1 MFVVE
6 NSFAP
11 SDALANIRGSAIR
24 DLLKLTEQPDVLS
37 LAGGLPA
44 TELIPAERISE
55 SAARI
60 SADPQALQYTVS
72 AGVYSCREAVARYL
86 GADDPS
92 GVLLTHGSQ
101 QALFLLAHA
110 LVNPGDLVIVDDPV
124 YVGALQVF
132 QSVRARV
139 RALPITPS
147 GVDVETLR
155 EMLEAGERP
164 RMVHT
169 VSNFHN
175 PAGVTVTAAT
185 RIELARLADRY
196 GFIVV
201 EDDPYGRLRF
211 SGADVEPIA
220 AHSDRVVRLGS
231 ASKIL
236 APALRVGWMSGP
248 SGVIEMVELLRQG
261 ADLCGSTFSQLM
273 VAELLDDSAWL
284 DTHVAH
290 VQTEYRLRATALTS
304 ALECELG
311 GRIQFSQPEG
321 GMFCW
326 ARIPGVD
333 TSRLLADAV
342 TAGVA
347 FVPGAAF
354 GVEADFSEC
363 LRLSFSAL
371 PPDGLHEAVRRLAIA
386 LESSSN

>member
-1 MFVVE
+1 MSVVE
-6 NSFAP
+6 NSYKP
-11 SDALANIRGSAIR
+11 SHALANVRGSAIR
-24 DLLKLTEQPDVLS
+24 DLLKLTEKPDVLS

-60 SADPQALQYTVS
+60 SADPEALQYTVS

-86 GADDPS
+86 GVDEPV

-110 LVNPGDLVIVDDPV
+110 LVNPGDLVVVDDPV

-139 RALPITPS
+139 RALPITAA
-147 GVDVETLR
+147 GLDVDALR
-155 EMLEAGERP
+155 ELLEAGERP
-164 RMVHT
+164 RIVHT

-175 PAGVTVTAAT
+175 PAGVTATAAT

-211 SGADVEPIA
+211 SVTDIEPIA
-220 AHSDRVVRLGS
+220 AHGDRIVRLGS

-248 SGVIEMVELLRQG
+248 KEVIEMVELLRQG
-261 ADLCGSTFSQLM
+261 ADLCGSTFSQLI

-284 DTHVAH
+284 DSHVDR
-290 VQTEYRLRATALTS
+290 VRSEYRLRATTLAGALRH
-304 ALECELG
+304 ELG
-311 GRIQFSQPEG
+311 DKVQFGEPEG

-326 ARIPGVD
+326 VRMPGID
-333 TSRLLADAV
+333 TSRLLVDAV
-342 TAGVA
+342 NAGVA
-347 FVPGAAF
+347 FVPGTAF
-354 GVEADFSEC
+354 GVDADFSDC

-371 PPDGLHEAVRRLAIA
+371 APDGLHEAVRRLAVA
-386 LESSSN
+386 VKNDSK